1 MIAAALLGIYLLFF
15 NVGHD
20 QLGTLMEHYVKDQM
34 KVVIVDDGR
43 RKLALQG
50 LSVVNGDISDL
61 NKQVAIGDKQLEKL
75 IKDYNSRPEDFDRLF
90 SSVLTKRNQQVEK
103 LWDDR
108 QAMLQHIQ
116 PDEWRAIMS
125 GARAAAEKK
134 ASKK

>member
-1 MIAAALLGIYLLFF
+1 MIVAALLAVYLLFF

-20 QLGTLMEHYVKDQM
+20 QLGTLMEYYVKDQM

-50 LSVVNGDISDL
+50 LSVVNADISDL
-61 NKQVAIGDKQLEKL
+61 NKQVAIVDKQLEKL
-75 IKDYNSRPEDFDRLF
+75 IKDYNSKPEDFDQLF